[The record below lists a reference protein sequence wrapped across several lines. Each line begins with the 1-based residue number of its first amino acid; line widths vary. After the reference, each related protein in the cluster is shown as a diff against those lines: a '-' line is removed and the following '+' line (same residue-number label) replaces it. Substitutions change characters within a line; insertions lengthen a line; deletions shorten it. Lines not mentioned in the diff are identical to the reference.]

1 MTINGQSFSLPTA
14 ATTLAELL
22 QAAGFAADRVAVM
35 RNGDI
40 VPRSELAQVVVAEDD
55 VLEVV
60 SFVGGG

>member
-1 MTINGQSFSLPTA
+1 MTLNGQPFALPLTA
-14 ATTLAELL
+14 ATIAELL
-22 QAAGFAADRVAVM
+22 QAAGFKADRVAVM

-40 VPRSELAQVVVAEDD
+40 VPLGELSQVVVAEDD